1 MECHPAIN
9 STSGVRGLGRKGEE
23 LAARLLKRHGYHL
36 VVSNF
41 TVPIGRNSRGAQ
53 VTGEIDIIAI
63 DGDTL
68 CFIEVKTR
76 SYEHIAAPSAAV
88 DLRKQ
93 RQIIRAGKVYRRIFN
108 IRDIPVR
115 YDVVSV
121 IMQPGKRPAID
132 IAKNFWTE
140 AKFRKRTWADEFY
153 GNFGAV
159 WS

>member
-1 MECHPAIN
+1 VKDHITAN
-9 STSGVRGLGRKGEE
+9 SWAAGSSLGARGED
-23 LAARLLKRHGYHL
+23 LAARLLKREGYLL

-68 CFIEVKTR
+68 CFVEVKTR

-108 IRDIPVR
+108 IRDTPVR

-121 IMQPGKRPAID
+121 VMQPGKRPAIE

-140 AKFRKRTWADEFY
+140 AKFRKRYWADEFY
-153 GNFGAV
+153 GNFGGM